1 MKSLMDL
8 IEAKSTAVTPES
20 LESSIQV
27 EAEPEVIKRS
37 RALLKFVIDDVA
49 KNPHASK
56 KFVFM
61 MRKIVEEA
69 MAELDGVP
77 PEIVA
82 DNMARVSAAMYW
94 VSTGGVIEN
103 LPVPDGFWDS
113 VGFIPSIPPK
123 SSPKEIGDG
132 TR

>member
-1 MKSLMDL
+1 M
-8 IEAKSTAVTPES
+8 
-20 LESSIQV
+20 